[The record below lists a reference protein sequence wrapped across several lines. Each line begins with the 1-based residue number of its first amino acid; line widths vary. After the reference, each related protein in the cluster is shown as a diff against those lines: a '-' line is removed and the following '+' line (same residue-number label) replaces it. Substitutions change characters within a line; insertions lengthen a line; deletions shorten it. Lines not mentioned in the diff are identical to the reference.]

1 MEEIEKAKNKL
12 RDLKSQQRKQK
23 IQKKLDWIGIH
34 KEGLVTATIILM
46 LVFIIFNQVTYTD
59 VDQQI
64 YIGQVKDIG
73 VMWSNDNGITKS
85 GIASLFMIFNDSNK
99 IIFQRY
105 NFNIYEIFEDQPE
118 RFDEKYVIVTYEKAG
133 DVRTLLAVM
142 ELPYS

>member
-12 RDLKSQQRKQK
+12 RGLKSQQRKQK
-23 IQKKLDWIGIH
+23 IQKKLDWISVH
-34 KEGLVTATIILM
+34 KEGLVAVTIILM

-64 YIGQVKDIG
+64 YVGQVKDIG
-73 VMWSNDNGITKS
+73 IMWSGGITKT
-85 GIASLFMIFNDSNK
+85 ASIFMLFNDSNK

-133 DVRTLLAVM
+133 NVRTLLSVM